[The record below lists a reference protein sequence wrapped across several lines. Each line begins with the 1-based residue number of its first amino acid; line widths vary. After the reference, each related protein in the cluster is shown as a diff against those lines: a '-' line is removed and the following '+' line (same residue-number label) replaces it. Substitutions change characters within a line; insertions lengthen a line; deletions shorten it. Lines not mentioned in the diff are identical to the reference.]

1 MFKRNKK
8 PASTK
13 EEKSFNVATATSSG
27 RGSSGTFMKEQQQQQ
42 GGRSRLLFK
51 KPPKKEGPL
60 DDCIAR
66 FSADVTLNNEIEHG
80 QQQQLQPNI
89 SMGKDGEEA
98 FPATDRTSAT
108 GSSNTPCSTT
118 SSAGDT
124 FTTGNSSTTTPSM
137 VPATNDNGVT
147 VQPKAVSSSSSA
159 SSFFASLHDAD
170 VIERVRTTIKHSHV
184 FKLPTRQ
191 TGSIGWRG
199 ADWKEKVWHGTVKV
213 VDRNDMTA
221 VLLVDS
227 VKGTIYA
234 VCPIR
239 DGVNAVE
246 RCVDSSRYFV
256 LRIEN
261 QAGRHMF
268 IGLAFNERND
278 AFDFNTALQ
287 DAQKEREY
295 EKRGSGLLLETT
307 SGSTSFSNLSN
318 YGSHQMKKDYSLK
331 EGQKI
336 KVNIP
341 KRACAWNEMDSDVGG
356 GGGTMAFANFQ
367 MGCLDNKDDLQN
379 SNLCHDEKAISNSSD
394 GVDSFARRP
403 LEKKNNLILKK
414 RDGKSRGG
422 IGSSSGGIFLLKP
435 SAKDTPA
442 RKQL

>member
-1 MFKRNKK
+1 MK
-8 PASTK
+8 PNTIGYEQQTHKNSTVK
-13 EEKSFNVATATSSG
+13 DAAAFNVHIGAATSTTNDDNRDNFSSLNVTATA
-27 RGSSGTFMKEQQQQQ
+27 
-42 GGRSRLLFK
+42 
-51 KPPKKEGPL
+51 
-60 DDCIAR
+60 
-66 FSADVTLNNEIEHG
+66 
-80 QQQQLQPNI
+80 
-89 SMGKDGEEA
+89 
-98 FPATDRTSAT
+98 
-108 GSSNTPCSTT
+108 
-118 SSAGDT
+118 
-124 FTTGNSSTTTPSM
+124 
-137 VPATNDNGVT
+137 ATNDNGVT
-147 VQPKAVSSSSSA
+147 VQAKAVASA
-159 SSFFASLHDAD
+159 SSFFASLHDPD
-170 VIERVRTTIKHSHV
+170 VIERVRTSIKHSHV

-221 VLLVDS
+221 VMLVDS

-287 DAQKEREY
+287 DAQKEREF
-295 EKRGSGLLLETT
+295 EKRGGLLTATNE
-307 SGSTSFSNLSN
+307 SASFSLMGNHH
-318 YGSHQMKKDYSLK
+318 GSQQKKDYSLR

-341 KRACAWNEMDSDVGG
+341 KKQSALNEMDSDDVGG
-356 GGGTMAFANFQ
+356 AGGTKAFANFQ
-367 MGCLDNKDDLQN
+367 ATGLDEDDFQN
-379 SNLCHDEKAISNSSD
+379 SNVSNHDKMNSST
-394 GVDSFARRP
+394 VDVGSFTTRTWD
-403 LEKKNNLILKK
+403 KKNNLIKK
-414 RDGKSRGG
+414 GGYGRRGNA
-422 IGSSSGGIFLLKP
+422 SSGVFLLKP